1 MKGGKIVAV
10 FNPFRPLSSL
20 RNVLQVKRDRD
31 LNSGWF
37 GDTFSLDSTGKI
49 IRNPSSVTPQ
59 KALTNSDIWA
69 VINRISGDIAGG
81 KFTADAYQNILKEPF
96 HLQNSDTGWKSV
108 LIQLL
113 LYGNAYVAIHRND
126 SRQVSWLEPVP
137 TSIVVPKLLTGGKEI
152 EYTVYY
158 SNFEDGVHDMIYSS
172 SDMLHF
178 RISPTGGSDTK
189 FMGTSPLLSLA
200 QDLGVQDQSK
210 RLMIAAMAHAIAPTA
225 IYKSQSVL
233 SPKEREQIR
242 QSIQS
247 SVTGQKAGQVLV
259 VDANGDFEQS
269 NGLTPD
275 ISNLITNANYTQT
288 QVAKAFGIPDSYLN
302 GQGDQQSSLEMIK
315 GLYQNS
321 LATYIHALESELS
334 YKLGTTVNLD
344 LSRSV
349 DMSGDSYINHVDT
362 LTKDGII
369 TPRQAQQLLV
379 SRGVLPG
386 LADTDDYQTME
397 KTGQPPATLLKGS
410 DNNGNEDTSNTT
422 D

>member
-1 MKGGKIVAV
+1 MAV

-49 IRNPSSVTPQ
+49 IRNPSSITPQ

-69 VINRISGDIAGG
+69 VVNRIAGDIAGG
-81 KFTADAYQNILKEPF
+81 KFTADTYQNVLKEPF
-96 HLQNSDTGWKSV
+96 KLQNSDTGWKSV

-113 LYGNAYVAIHRND
+113 LYGNAYVVIHRND
-126 SRQVSWLEPVP
+126 SHQASWLEPVP
-137 TSIVVPKLLTGGKEI
+137 TNTVIPKLLTGGSEI

-158 SNFEDGVHDMIYSS
+158 SNYEDGVKDMIYSS

-178 RISPTGGSDTK
+178 RISPTGETDSK
-189 FMGTSPLLSLA
+189 YMGTSPLLSLS

-210 RLMIAAMAHAIAPTA
+210 RLMISAMAHAIAPTA
-225 IYKSQSVL
+225 VYKSQSVL
-233 SPKEREQIR
+233 SPKEREQMR
-242 QSIQS
+242 QAIQS
-247 SVTGQKAGQVLV
+247 SVTGNRAGQVLV
-259 VDANGDFEQS
+259 LDANGDFEEHDH
-269 NGLTPD
+269 LTPD
-275 ISNLITNANYTQT
+275 ITNLIQNATYAQT

-334 YKLGTTVNLD
+334 YKLGTVVTLD

-349 DMSGDSYINHVDT
+349 DMSGDSFISHVDV

-397 KTGQPPATLLKGS
+397 KTGVPPAILSKGS
-410 DNNGNEDTSNTT
+410 DNNGNEDNDNTN
-422 D
+422 

>member
-1 MKGGKIVAV
+1 MAG
-10 FNPFRPLSSL
+10 FNPLKPFSSIKNAL
-20 RNVLQVKRDRD
+20 AIKRDRD

-81 KFTADAYQNILKEPF
+81 KFTADTYQNVLKEPF

-137 TSIVVPKLLTGGKEI
+137 TNSVVPKLLTGGTEI

-158 SNFEDGVHDMIYSS
+158 SNYEDGVHDMIYSS

-178 RISPTGGSDTK
+178 RISPTGETNSK
-189 FMGTSPLLSLA
+189 FMGTSPLLALA
-200 QDLGVQDQSK
+200 VDLGIQDQSK
-210 RLMIAAMAHAIAPTA
+210 RLMTNAMAHAIAPTA
-225 IYKSQSVL
+225 VYKSQSVL
-233 SPKEREQIR
+233 SPREREQMR
-242 QSIQS
+242 QAIQN
-247 SVTGQKAGQVLV
+247 SVTGERSGQVLV
-259 VDANGDFEQS
+259 IDANGDFEQS

-275 ISNLITNANYTQT
+275 ISNLIQNASYSQT

-334 YKLGTTVNLD
+334 YKLGTTVTLD

-397 KTGQPPATLLKGS
+397 KTGDPPEGLIKKGS
-410 DNNGNEDTSNTT
+410 DNNGNEDNDNTN
-422 D
+422 